1 MEVKDVF
8 ELQKR
13 KRVRFIW
20 LLTFLVLVSSFI
32 ALCVGAVMIPPQK
45 VLASIGHT
53 ILPSLISSP
62 SHVTDIIVMKIN
74 IPRVLLA
81 LLTGC
86 TLGIAG
92 CIMQSTLRNPLVSP
106 FTLGVSSAA
115 SFGAAA
121 TIMIGPMILGAAYY
135 ASFTL
140 GNFSIQV
147 QHITMVIF
155 AFLFGMMSIMLVL
168 FMGRTRNQSKSIL
181 ILAGV
186 VIGYIFQAGIT
197 AMKYLS
203 DDATL
208 REITVW
214 LMGGMWGASWKCIF
228 VLLPIVLVTTYY
240 FIKLSPKFDAVSG
253 GDEVA
258 KTLGV
263 DVKKLR
269 VNSLVIVT
277 LTTSACI
284 AFTGVIGFIG
294 LMAPH
299 LTRMIIGN
307 KQQYLIPGSALM
319 GAFILVVSDMVSRL
333 IIAPAEM
340 PVGILMYVI
349 GGVFFI
355 YMITNRRRR
364 AMV

>member
-8 ELQKR
+8 ERQKR
-13 KRVRFIW
+13 KRIRFI
-20 LLTFLVLVSSFI
+20 TVMSVLAVVFSFVAI
-32 ALCVGAVMIPPQK
+32 CVGAVMVAPQD
-45 VLASIGHT
+45 VLTSIGHT
-53 ILPSLISSP
+53 LFPSLISGP
-62 SHVTDIIVMKIN
+62 SRVTEIIVMKIS

-115 SFGAAA
+115 SFGAAL
-121 TIMIGPMILGAAYY
+121 TILLGPMLFGAFYY
-135 ASFTL
+135 ASIDFI
-140 GNFSIQV
+140 GISIQM
-147 QHITMVIF
+147 QHVTMVLF
-155 AFLFGMMSIMLVL
+155 AFAFGMISILLVL
-168 FMGRTRNQSKSIL
+168 FMGKSRNQSKSIL

-228 VLLPIVLVTTYY
+228 VLLPIVVITTIY
-240 FIKLSPKFDAVSG
+240 FVRLSPKFDAISG

-269 VNSLVIVT
+269 TRSLVIVT

-319 GAFILVVSDMVSRL
+319 GAVILVLSDMVSRL

-364 AMV
+364 ALV

>member
-1 MEVKDVF
+1 MEVRDVF
-8 ELQKR
+8 ERQKK
-13 KRVRFIW
+13 KRVRLII
-20 LLTFLVLVSSFI
+20 VLSILATVFSFI
-32 ALCVGAVMIPPQK
+32 ALCVGAVMVSPQD
-45 VLASIGHT
+45 VLSSIGHT
-53 ILPSLISSP
+53 LFPSLIPGP
-62 SHVTDIIVMKIN
+62 SKITEIIVMKIN

-115 SFGAAA
+115 SFGAALS
-121 TIMIGPMILGAAYY
+121 MMLGPIIFGAFYY
-135 ASFTL
+135 ASL
-140 GNFSIQV
+140 GFAGLSLQM
-147 QHITMVIF
+147 QHVVMVIF
-155 AFLFGMMSIMLVL
+155 AFSFGMLSIMLVL
-168 FMGRTRNQSKSIL
+168 FMGRSRNQSKSIL

-197 AMKYLS
+197 SMKYLS

-228 VLLPIVLVTTYY
+228 VLLPIVLITTIY
-240 FIKLSPKFDAVSG
+240 FIRLSPKFDAISG
-253 GDEVA
+253 GDDVA
-258 KTLGV
+258 KTLGI

-269 VNSLVIVT
+269 TRSLAIVT
-277 LTTSACI
+277 LSTSACI

-319 GAFILVVSDMVSRL
+319 GAVILVVSDMVSRL

-364 AMV
+364 AII